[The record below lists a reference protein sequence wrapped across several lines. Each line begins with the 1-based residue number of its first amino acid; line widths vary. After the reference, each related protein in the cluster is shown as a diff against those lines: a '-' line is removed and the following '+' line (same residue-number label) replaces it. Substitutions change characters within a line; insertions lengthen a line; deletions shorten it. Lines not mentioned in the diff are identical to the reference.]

1 MVWALLAIA
10 FFVLVGWIVLK
21 LMTEV
26 DACES
31 GCGLMFLLFI
41 LLFIGVLAVGFAV
54 FGFGCA
60 AALFGAR

>member
-10 FFVLVGWIVLK
+10 FLVLVGWIVLK

-41 LLFIGVLAVGFAV
+41 LFVIGVLAVGFAV
-54 FGFGCA
+54 FGFGCT
-60 AALFGAR
+60 AALFGTR